1 MGGQES
7 DVYLDAKRGAW
18 IKRTNIEAAYADYI
32 DYLQS
37 IELAN
42 ELFPEAPIN
51 LIGFVDHDGQLMP
64 LVEQRDIAG
73 RGATREEVIEWMAER
88 GWEHTGGD
96 SYRRGPII
104 AEDLHDENVLIDEAT
119 GMPVVIDA
127 SFVLDSRNRYSA
139 PPVTTA
145 AGRVMPMGI
154 RTGTDLLLYGSDM
167 PLPAAARSII
177 TTLADS
183 QAAILADVNVFTGG
197 ERESYDPATN
207 TITIT
212 DDSAPERVL
221 EEVVHAITVRKWRA
235 AVEAYGPELT
245 EAPAAFRDLAAT
257 YELARTALGQQQAAT
272 PDQAFAAAGITGY
285 RLASM
290 EEFLAGVLTDQEFQA
305 TLAATPVGK
314 STLWARVLNA
324 IRNLLG
330 LAPHTT
336 SLLDAALRA
345 TGKFAE
351 ADPISER
358 IAEKRTY
365 LGTPSE
371 VARAFTATEQI
382 PAEYLDPITGKMRN
396 PTVLPDSPA
405 AAAWNL
411 LFAPPIEDRS
421 TWAEATAKNDV
432 AANRDYDTVLQA
444 AWKANARNGESL
456 EQFQRAIGGKALP
469 SKTIE
474 SIVARVPTARDAKL
488 GSLDQHEDRATRN
501 AYDFQRRAQFAANK
515 AAIRYEQEAEKSG
528 DALVEKVKK
537 SAEVEKRFRDAEYM
551 EAHMRTKLQDLVRD
565 LATGIQRGPAAAFA
579 AGRLAGA
586 IRAIE
591 GLAPDAAIPEPYQQV
606 FKQVLDG
613 NVSVFDYLQAMAK
626 LPVDFKAG
634 PRAIAQAIEE
644 NAATAPALAALAKN
658 KPMKAALATLAATN
672 AKEMNLLALR
682 VLRDQ
687 AEYLATMADMEQIR
701 SASASQLEQIAK
713 TVPAYGEARSLRD
726 RIKAEHVAQRREMAA
741 LQKRVLGA
749 EANAERARKVATM
762 FGARAKELEKIVGAF
777 SDWQPVHGA
786 AYFAMTRQKDGTW
799 ISVKRT
805 LEMIGETHSEQVA
818 KDVAINQ
825 RWLAETQAELGGTRH
840 WNEVKRQT
848 DAIFMADVLRK
859 KQASHRFWIDRFL
872 QPAAEKFE
880 STGTQLGA
888 QIGRRL
894 RKYQFIVKTAGSRT
908 EALAHRWD
916 HAMQAAAKA
925 AGYDHHL
932 TFFKEVYD
940 HVLYAIE
947 SEPGIANDEGR
958 VMRLATRV
966 AREYAGDRKM
976 TPDFPQKLAA
986 VLRETKAISE
996 HFIKIAEDHGLYV
1009 EDAKLTDPLGAK
1021 HNLLR
1026 HAIRYG
1032 WLTGPRKLRAST
1044 LQNTVNR
1051 MSSLGWKCERGEHTF
1066 EIKDEERTMTMDE
1079 ALPLFTP
1086 EVIDLFVTPFC
1097 TKPGAPIFEGAIG
1110 ADKERAMIDQDL
1122 VGSIWRE
1129 SQGVADFAERLFLA
1143 TGGTQYGDTLEDFS
1157 ANLLGTFDKMF
1168 HMTTATA
1175 AMTSAAKNLHNP
1187 QGPRP
1192 HRIMDS
1198 RTNDLLPPEFFEYE
1212 TFDPASARAFLGE
1225 LAYHAAFGRD
1235 AKGLD
1240 ADLAG
1245 MQEDLKIKAQS
1256 AKLLKEDYSKRE
1268 RAAAAKRLGIDLRG
1282 AERAQR
1288 TLADM
1293 QAWASQM
1300 HLHFSA
1306 GKQTGA
1312 LGDSKAILEAVNL
1325 NMMLVLNQ
1333 PKSGLW
1339 NLMSVADFP
1348 LLFRGLGKTSRAAVA
1363 GSLKNLMKGAVG
1375 SGLETFGIHML
1386 HATEEEQILAELV
1399 HGRSTAQL
1407 PLSVGLSDMGK
1418 HGEFDEG
1425 GAGNKVAQ
1433 FSRKVQGLMRKEVKL
1448 GGPGEFAGG
1457 ADALWAPFRYLNNL
1471 AAHSLAV
1478 SNVRQVESMIARAM
1492 KFYGS
1497 NPDAFNNPT
1506 HRLTAADLGMAGKGF
1521 FGDEGAYEFY
1531 RNRLSEYGLGSIEQM
1546 AREAMGR
1553 QGAGARVLSREQ
1565 VQMVGLMAL
1574 NEISMES
1581 SVNTRPIEM
1590 FNNPVLNVGMKLLG
1604 WPIAKMNQVHKAM
1617 KTGEGQ
1623 IEARALMQTLAV
1635 MALWSLPVGIAA
1647 SLAMDDYDD
1656 KITGKKSNLRS
1667 IDGLAAVP
1675 ILGPLAFM
1683 GEGGW
1688 SNMLAALERGARA
1701 GNVYGMGADFAN
1713 SLTNVLDPKSGQR
1726 DFSLDSRV
1734 LVMSQFA
1741 NFRDMVR
1748 NLIHQDGTVTYAS
1761 VGRPFLSSL
1770 GGNGAIQYL
1779 QIWNN
1784 LTGADN
1790 AEARV
1795 TARIS
1800 AQNWLRAAG
1809 REIGLELR
1817 GGEGRSSPTPLSVQV
1832 REMQLAA
1839 YAGDRIGFLEAYR
1852 AAVEA
1857 ARKEAPANAKPGE
1870 AEARVLA
1877 SWKGRNPLTSTFRS
1891 KPTEMQVFQLLNA
1904 MDDSGRAAVQG
1915 ALASYEQFTEM
1926 IAPVK
1931 LKGMA
1936 MPRAPQMPKAPK
1948 W

>member
-1 MGGQES
+1 
-7 DVYLDAKRGAW
+7 
-18 IKRTNIEAAYADYI
+18 
-32 DYLQS
+32 
-37 IELAN
+37 
-42 ELFPEAPIN
+42 
-51 LIGFVDHDGQLMP
+51 
-64 LVEQRDIAG
+64 
-73 RGATREEVIEWMAER
+73 
-88 GWEHTGGD
+88 
-96 SYRRGPII
+96 
-104 AEDLHDENVLIDEAT
+104 
-119 GMPVVIDA
+119 
-127 SFVLDSRNRYSA
+127 
-139 PPVTTA
+139 
-145 AGRVMPMGI
+145 MGI
-154 RTGTDLLLYGSDM
+154 RTGTDLLLYGADM

-183 QAAILADVNVFTGG
+183 QAAILAGVTVQQG

-212 DDSAPERVL
+212 ENSAPERVL

-245 EAPAAFRDLAAT
+245 DAPAAFRALASVF
-257 YELARTALGQQQAAT
+257 ELARTALGQQQAAT

-290 EEFLAGVLTDQEFQA
+290 EEFLAGVLADQEFQA

-345 TGKFAE
+345 TGEFAE

-365 LGTPSE
+365 LGTPAE

-411 LFAPPIEDRS
+411 LFAPPAEDRS

-456 EQFQRAIGGKALP
+456 EQFLKVIGGKALP
-469 SKTIE
+469 TKIIETI
-474 SIVARVPTARDAKL
+474 IARVPTARDAKL
-488 GSLDQHEDRATRN
+488 GNLEHFEDRATRN
-501 AYDFQRRAQFAANK
+501 AYDLQRRAQHAANK
-515 AAIRYEQEAEKSG
+515 VAIRYEQEAEKAG

-537 SAEVEKRFRDAEYM
+537 AAEVEKRFRDAEYM
-551 EAHMRTKLQDLVRD
+551 EAHLRTKLQDLVRE
-565 LATGIQRGPAAAFA
+565 LAAGIHRGPAAAFA

-591 GLAPDAAIPEPYQQV
+591 GLAPDAVIPEQYQQV

-644 NAATAPALAALAKN
+644 NAVTSPALAALAKN

-713 TVPAYGEARSLRD
+713 TIPAYGEARSLRD

-741 LQKRVLGA
+741 MQKRVLAA
-749 EANAERARKVATM
+749 EANAERARKAGAM

-786 AYFAMTRQKDGTW
+786 TYFAMTRQKDGTW
-799 ISVKRT
+799 VSVKRT
-805 LEMIGETHSEQVA
+805 LEMIGETHSAQVA
-818 KDVAINQ
+818 KDIATNQ
-825 RWLAETQAELGGTRH
+825 RWLVQTQDELGGTRH

-859 KQASHRFWIDRFL
+859 SQASHRFWLDRFI
-872 QPAAEKFE
+872 QPISEKFE
-880 STGTQLGA
+880 GTGTISGRQVA
-888 QIGRRL
+888 RRL
-894 RKYQFIVKTAGSRT
+894 RQFQFIVKTHGDRT

-947 SEPGIANDEGR
+947 SEPGIANDEAR
-958 VMRLATRV
+958 VMRMATRV
-966 AREYAGDRKM
+966 ARAYAGDRKVSN
-976 TPDFPQKLAA
+976 DFPQKLAA

-996 HFIKIAEDHGLYV
+996 HFLSISEKHGLHV
-1009 EDAKLTDPLGAK
+1009 EDAKLADPLGAK

-1032 WLTGPRKLRAST
+1032 WLTAPRKLRAST

-1051 MSSLGWKCERGEHTF
+1051 MASLGWKGNRGAHTF
-1066 EIKDEERTMTMDE
+1066 EITDEEGETRTMSMDE
-1079 ALPLFTP
+1079 AQSLFTP
-1086 EVIDLFVTPFC
+1086 DVIDLFVTPFA

-1110 ADKERAMIDQDL
+1110 AVNAGDKTVKERQLIDQDI
-1122 VGSIWRE
+1122 VASIWRE
-1129 SQGVADFAERLFLA
+1129 SQGVADFAERLFYA
-1143 TGGTQYGDTLEDFS
+1143 TGGTEYGDTLEDFS

-1175 AMTSAAKNLHNP
+1175 AMTSAAKNLHDP

-1212 TFDPASARAFLGE
+1212 TFDPATARAFLGE

-1245 MQEDLKIKAQS
+1245 TQEDLKLMAQN

-1268 RAAAAKRLGIDLRG
+1268 RAAAAKRLGIDLRA

-1288 TLADM
+1288 TLADV
-1293 QAWASQM
+1293 QAWAGQM
-1300 HLHFSA
+1300 HLHFST
-1306 GKQTGA
+1306 GKQSGA
-1312 LGDSKAILEAVNL
+1312 LGDSKALLEAVNL

-1363 GSLKNLMKGAVG
+1363 GSLKYLLKGMVG
-1375 SGLETFGIHML
+1375 SSLETFGVHML
-1386 HATEEEQILAELV
+1386 HATENEQILGEMIE
-1399 HGRSTAQL
+1399 GRSTAQL
-1407 PLSVGLSDMGK
+1407 PWSVALSDMGK
-1418 HGEFDEG
+1418 HAEFDEG
-1425 GAGNKVAQ
+1425 GAGNTVAK
-1433 FSRKVQGLMRKEVKL
+1433 FSRKVQGAMKKTVKL
-1448 GGPGEFAGG
+1448 GGPGEFGSG

-1478 SNVRQVESMIARAM
+1478 SNVKQVEAMIARAM
-1492 KFYGS
+1492 KFFEA
-1497 NPDAFNNPT
+1497 NPDAFNDAAY
-1506 HRLTAADLGMAGKGF
+1506 RLTAADLGMAGKGF

-1531 RNRLSEYGLGSIEQM
+1531 RNRLSDYGLGSIETL

-1553 QGAGARVLSREQ
+1553 RGSGARVLTREQ

-1623 IEARALMQTLAV
+1623 IEARAVMQTLAV

-1647 SLAMDDYDD
+1647 SLAMDDYDEE
-1656 KITGKKSNLRS
+1656 ITGKKSNLRS
-1667 IDGLAAVP
+1667 IDPLAAVP

-1688 SNMLAALERGARA
+1688 SNILAALERGARA

-1748 NLIHQDGTVTYAS
+1748 NLINQDGTATYAS

-1795 TARIS
+1795 TAKIS

-1809 REIGLELR
+1809 REIGLELK

-1857 ARKEAPANAKPGE
+1857 ARREAPANAKPGE

-1877 SWKGRNPLTSTFRS
+1877 SWRGRNPLTSTFRS
-1891 KPTEMQVFQLLNA
+1891 KPTEMQVFQLLSA

-1915 ALASYEQFTEM
+1915 ALAAYDQFTEM

-1931 LKGMA
+1931 MTGMG

-1948 W
+1948 